1 MRMFRPPLATTVELT
16 GEKPASVVLRER
28 RLVVLACSGPWR
40 SSGHW
45 WDGSSAWSR
54 DEWDVALKTPEG
66 TGFYRIYLDRISNK
80 WLIEAMF
87 D

>member
-1 MRMFRPPLATTVELT
+1 MK
-16 GEKPASVVLRER
+16 GEKPASVMLRDK
-28 RLVVLACSGPWR
+28 RLTVLASSGPWR
-40 SSGHW
+40 SSGYW

-66 TGFYRIYLDRISNK
+66 TGFYRIYLDRMTDK
-80 WLIEAMF
+80 WSIEGMF